1 MLKVDEIFLSI
12 QGESTLTGLPTVF
25 VRLYGCPLNCIYCD
39 QPQQEENAREMS
51 IEDLIEEVSNLIKET
66 PSIKSIC
73 ITGGEPLAQK
83 DTIEFAKQLVNK
95 FPYLETCIETNGV
108 SKLPNNGRPWKPTY
122 KFIMDIKCPSSGVR
136 IKDLRQIT
144 LDNMKNL
151 QMGDEVKC
159 VIGGEEDFEYALSII
174 KEVDREDLVFLFSP
188 MFYSANRI
196 CKTAELL
203 PEWLCTK
210 IPRKY
215 NARLQIQMH
224 KIVGVK

>member
-12 QGESTLTGLPTVF
+12 QGESTLAGLPTVF

-51 IEDLIEEVSNLIKET
+51 IPDIIHAIQRVTKGET
-66 PSIKSIC
+66 FKTIC

-83 DTIEFAKQLVNK
+83 ETINLAEVLISTFFKTV
-95 FPYLETCIETNGV
+95 CIETNGV
-108 SKLPNNGRPWKPTY
+108 SKLPNNGRSRYNTY

-136 IKDLRQIT
+136 IKDLRKIT

-159 VIGGEEDFEYALSII
+159 VIGGKEDFDYALSII
-174 KEVDREDLVFLFSP
+174 NEANRGDLTYLFSP
-188 MFYSANRI
+188 MFYSDNKI
-196 CKTAELL
+196 CKTSELL
-203 PEWLCTK
+203 PEWLLK
-210 IPRKY
+210 IPDKFD
-215 NARLQIQMH
+215 ARLQIQMH

>member
-12 QGESTLTGLPTVF
+12 QGESTLAGLPTVF
-25 VRLYGCPLNCIYCD
+25 VRLYGCPLSCIYCD
-39 QPQQEENAREMS
+39 QPQQEENTKEMS
-51 IEDLIEEVSNLIKET
+51 ITDIIKEIENVSKGKVFKT
-66 PSIKSIC
+66 IC
-73 ITGGEPLAQK
+73 ITGGEPLAQAESIK
-83 DTIEFAKQLVNK
+83 LAEELLRTFA
-95 FPYLETCIETNGV
+95 ETEVCIETNGV

-174 KEVDREDLVFLFSP
+174 KEANREDLVYLFSP
-188 MFYSANRI
+188 MFYADNKI

-210 IPRKY
+210 IPP
-215 NARLQIQMH
+215 NFMARLQIQIH

>member
-12 QGESTLTGLPTVF
+12 QGESTLAGLPTVF

-51 IEDLIEEVSNLIKET
+51 IPDIIHAIQRVTKGKAFKT
-66 PSIKSIC
+66 IC

-83 DTIEFAKQLVNK
+83 DTINLAEVLISTFFKTV
-95 FPYLETCIETNGV
+95 CIETNGV
-108 SKLPNNGRPWKPTY
+108 SKLPNNGRSWYNTY

-159 VIGGEEDFEYALSII
+159 VIGGKEDFDYALSII
-174 KEVDREDLVFLFSP
+174 NEANRGDLTYLFSP
-188 MFYSANRI
+188 MFYSDNKI

-203 PEWLCTK
+203 PEWLLR
-210 IPRKY
+210 IPDKFD
-215 NARLQIQMH
+215 ARLQIQMH

>member
-12 QGESTLTGLPTVF
+12 QGESTLAGLPTVF

-39 QPQQEENAREMS
+39 QPQKEENAREMS
-51 IEDLIEEVSNLIKET
+51 IADIIEEINLVSKGKVF
-66 PSIKSIC
+66 KSVC
-73 ITGGEPLAQK
+73 ITGGEPLAQAE
-83 DTIEFAKQLVNK
+83 TIKLA
-95 FPYLETCIETNGV
+95 ETLLKITIGKVCIETNGV
-108 SKLPNNGRPWKPTY
+108 SPIPNNGRDWNYTY

-136 IKDLRQIT
+136 IDNLRDIT
-144 LDNMKNL
+144 IKNISNL
-151 QMGDEVKC
+151 QRGDEVKC

-188 MFYSANRI
+188 MFYSDNRI

>member
-12 QGESTLTGLPTVF
+12 QGESTLAGLPTVF

-51 IEDLIEEVSNLIKET
+51 IPKT
-66 PSIKSIC
+66 FKTIC

-83 DTIEFAKQLVNK
+83 ETINLAEVLIGTFFKTV
-95 FPYLETCIETNGV
+95 CIETNGV
-108 SKLPNNGRPWKPTY
+108 SKLPNNGRSWYNTY

-136 IKDLRQIT
+136 IKDLRKIT

-159 VIGGEEDFEYALSII
+159 VIGGKEDFDYALSII
-174 KEVDREDLVFLFSP
+174 NEANRGDLTYLFSP
-188 MFYSANRI
+188 MFYSDNKI
-196 CKTAELL
+196 CKTSELL
-203 PEWLCTK
+203 PEWLLK
-210 IPRKY
+210 IPNKFD
-215 NARLQIQMH
+215 ARLQIQMH